1 MRAGRFATAWVGP
14 VRPPETAARIPWVRD
29 VLRSPGRSLE
39 PDVRSRM
46 EARFGHDF
54 RQVRVHS
61 DSEAANSAALTG
73 ALAYTAGSHIVF
85 GQGRYQPYSR
95 DGERLLAHE
104 LAHVVQQQTPSAG
117 EAGTPEFEARQAGE
131 AVANHQPLPA
141 LSGQPPSLQRQE
153 ATEEGVRRWMG
164 PSEVRFRSD
173 PSGQLDPEIL
183 RIQNLLD
190 PLNIRSSLLQLDLD
204 TILDYEPPPWLTAPA
219 VPEEEPLVPRGAGP
233 ETPRTGNPGDILRAV
248 AAVPVVDAA
257 LTRLKAEAIGR
268 VRRDWR
274 SLSTGE
280 AAAVITHGVVIGGGA
295 LAGVLSDPD
304 ARRFALDLL
313 QHRELPAGVPG
324 LTWRFQLVGDN
335 PNIMFHLNVG
345 SLLPQSWG
353 FR

>member
-14 VRPPETAARIPWVRD
+14 ARPPETAARIPWVRD
-29 VLRSPGRSLE
+29 VLRSPGHPLE
-39 PDVRSRM
+39 PDVRWRM
-46 EARFGHDF
+46 EARFGHNF

-61 DSEAANSAALTG
+61 DSEAGDSAALTG

-85 GQGRYQPYSR
+85 GQGRYQPHSR
-95 DGERLLAHE
+95 GGERLLAHE
-104 LAHVVQQQTPSAG
+104 LAHVVQQQMPGGSQAG
-117 EAGTPEFEARQAGE
+117 APETEARQAGE
-131 AVANHQPLPA
+131 AVANHQPLPE

-164 PSEVRFRSD
+164 PSQVRFRSD
-173 PSGQLDPEIL
+173 PSLQLDPEIL

-190 PLNIRSSLLQLDLD
+190 PFNIRASLLQLDLD

-219 VPEEEPLVPRGAGP
+219 APEEEPLVPRGAGP
-233 ETPRTGNPGDILRAV
+233 ETPRAGNPGDILRAV
-248 AAVPVVDAA
+248 AAVPAVDAA
-257 LTRLKAEAIGR
+257 LTRLKTEAIGR

-280 AAAVITHGVVIGGGA
+280 AAGVITHGVVIGGGA
-295 LAGVLSDPD
+295 LAGVLSDPE

-313 QHRELPAGVPG
+313 QDRELPAGIPG
-324 LTWRFQLVGDN
+324 LTWRFQLVGED